1 MDFDK
6 EMEKKFDDLFWYVL
20 NEQTQQLNNEKE
32 YMELN
37 RTCQEITGTN
47 SKIQEIIENN
57 ESVSLTKEEVE
68 LLVKYF
74 TSCIDRM
81 LIEQKKMSYE
91 RNGID
96 KIIKESDFSKN
107 YLRSFL
113 FYRKESD
120 IMEEKIRE
128 ELYSKLE
135 SEFDSY
141 KKELETLT
149 SKEIIDKSYET
160 TMKEELMCLFYPESQ
175 RYDLD
180 EIKAL
185 KNEKNS
191 LETLYQGWMD
201 SDLNIN
207 QLLEDNTDEIVA
219 ELAEEYKAK
228 QSKKKAKER

>member
-1 MDFDK
+1 M
-6 EMEKKFDDLFWYVL
+6 
-20 NEQTQQLNNEKE
+20 T
-32 YMELN
+32 
-37 RTCQEITGTN
+37 
-47 SKIQEIIENN
+47 
-57 ESVSLTKEEVE
+57 
-68 LLVKYF
+68 
-74 TSCIDRM
+74 
-81 LIEQKKMSYE
+81 
-91 RNGID
+91 
-96 KIIKESDFSKN
+96 KESDFSKN

-120 IMEEKIRE
+120 IMEEKIR
-128 ELYSKLE
+128 
-135 SEFDSY
+135 
-141 KKELETLT
+141 
-149 SKEIIDKSYET
+149 EIIDKSYET

-228 QSKKKAKER
+228 QSKKKEKER

>member
-6 EMEKKFDDLFWYVL
+6 EMEKKFDELFWYVL
-20 NEQTQQLNNEKE
+20 NEQTHQLNKEKE

-47 SKIQEIIENN
+47 SKIQSIIENN

-81 LIEQKKMSYE
+81 LI
-91 RNGID
+91 GIG
-96 KIIKESDFSKN
+96 KITKESDFSKN

-149 SKEIIDKSYET
+149 SKEIIDNLNS
-160 TMKEELMCLFYPESQ
+160 FY
-175 RYDLD
+175 
-180 EIKAL
+180 K
-185 KNEKNS
+185 KN
-191 LETLYQGWMD
+191 
-201 SDLNIN
+201 
-207 QLLEDNTDEIVA
+207 
-219 ELAEEYKAK
+219 
-228 QSKKKAKER
+228 

>member
-1 MDFDK
+1 M
-6 EMEKKFDDLFWYVL
+6 
-20 NEQTQQLNNEKE
+20 
-32 YMELN
+32 
-37 RTCQEITGTN
+37 
-47 SKIQEIIENN
+47 
-57 ESVSLTKEEVE
+57 TK
-68 LLVKYF
+68 
-74 TSCIDRM
+74 
-81 LIEQKKMSYE
+81 
-91 RNGID
+91 G
-96 KIIKESDFSKN
+96 SDFSKN

-191 LETLYQGWMD
+191 FFRQLKHVYIFDTNLIQYPQYTLFFYHH
-201 SDLNIN
+201 
-207 QLLEDNTDEIVA
+207 
-219 ELAEEYKAK
+219 KH
-228 QSKKKAKER
+228 

>member
-20 NEQTQQLNNEKE
+20 NEQTQQLNKEKE

-47 SKIQEIIENN
+47 SKIQAIIENN
-57 ESVSLTKEEVE
+57 ESDSLTKEEVE

-74 TSCIDRM
+74 I
-81 LIEQKKMSYE
+81 
-91 RNGID
+91 
-96 KIIKESDFSKN
+96 
-107 YLRSFL
+107 

-207 QLLEDNTDEIVA
+207 QLLEDNTDEIIA